1 MNQIVSALVEHSTL
15 PTRNDLVAKLPAQI
29 EGMEKEALVEA
40 LSQIYRKAV
49 ESRGIEFQDIAGKE
63 VGIKI
68 RKVAEWMMGSPS
80 APAYSSREPSVPGRL
95 LSCTRYTG
103 SISSSSRP

>member
-1 MNQIVSALVEHSTL
+1 MNEMNQIVSVLVKNSIL

-49 ESRGIEFQDIAGKE
+49 ESRGIEF
-63 VGIKI
+63 
-68 RKVAEWMMGSPS
+68 
-80 APAYSSREPSVPGRL
+80 
-95 LSCTRYTG
+95 
-103 SISSSSRP
+103 